1 MLHLL
6 LILVARFVLCTHVC
20 GERQWDYLVYSLE
33 WPPTYCFT
41 HTCKLPYN
49 INNFNIHG
57 LWPSIWPSGSPT
69 NCPNYMP
76 FEIDTIKPIYT
87 ELQKEWANL
96 DDFDDPKAFWKHEWQ
111 KHGVCALSDPI
122 ISNELDYFNIS
133 LIMKSKVNLLRRLE
147 SIKIIPSDSVTLK
160 RDVLLNQLKN
170 LFNVDVLMYCFL
182 IHHKPA
188 KLAEIRLCLNPSME
202 FISCPS
208 SIHNI
213 DDYHHHHHHHYKYE
227 SFLSSFSKNILDNF
241 VCQSQLPWIN
251 QSTNCLLHSNA
262 PCPDELIFPDFN

>member
-1 MLHLL
+1 MATYILFYSHSRVFGLL
-6 LILVARFVLCTHVC
+6 VV
-20 GERQWDYLVYSLE
+20 RQIV
-33 WPPTYCFT
+33 
-41 HTCKLPYN
+41 
-49 INNFNIHG
+49 
-57 LWPSIWPSGSPT
+57 
-69 NCPNYMP
+69 PNHMP

-160 RDVLLNQLKN
+160 RDVLLNQLKK

-182 IHHKPA
+182 FHV
-188 KLAEIRLCLNPSME
+188 
-202 FISCPS
+202 S
-208 SIHNI
+208 SLQHIVLIVNHN
-213 DDYHHHHHHHYKYE
+213 K
-227 SFLSSFSKNILDNF
+227 
-241 VCQSQLPWIN
+241 
-251 QSTNCLLHSNA
+251 
-262 PCPDELIFPDFN
+262 